1 TFIIGLIVP
10 KDITTTKIQSGST
23 STLLT
28 FGSDSN
34 TIFINI
40 ILLADSLNDE
50 TVINSPSTKKK
61 KVQKRD
67 TNPRRTRSSTKKLQ
81 SQQEQS
87 KDLNHHTKTIQKR
100 NSQEP
105 LEEYSSSDVEI
116 INSIPTKTT
125 RLSSPNILSEDETT
139 SQNPDVTNLASP
151 KNHIPIASQHEMT
164 STNSTLHSSIEM
176 QVLQNQESLLQK
188 KPEEV
193 RQEIGNVAIPTQFQ
207 NEFEIAYWLAHH
219 KRILDLAAN
228 IRNGMM
234 TRTDEGDDSALPS
247 QQFSYELLSTPVEID
262 QHKKFQLQE
271 ECKALFIR
279 TRNNTQEL
287 YEELISRV
295 CKISKTDS
303 RIGALLKD
311 VGGWYNT
318 YRCKFHVAVVK
329 LADDFIVT
337 HENAVEPY
345 DELNEFITEDVWR
358 RVLCMHLKATDQ
370 QKLKKDEAIITKL
383 GIFMQ
388 QVVKAVIIAQKNSRD
403 TQPII
408 KKYDEHT
415 IDLKIPTKLGVVES
429 LPVRELLN

>member
-1 TFIIGLIVP
+1 MSKKRFRLIVP

-105 LEEYSSSDVEI
+105 LEEYSS
-116 INSIPTKTT
+116 K
-125 RLSSPNILSEDETT
+125 DETT

-151 KNHIPIASQHEMT
+151 KNHIPTASQHEMT

-193 RQEIGNVAIPTQFQ
+193 
-207 NEFEIAYWLAHH
+207 
-219 KRILDLAAN
+219 
-228 IRNGMM
+228 
-234 TRTDEGDDSALPS
+234 
-247 QQFSYELLSTPVEID
+247 
-262 QHKKFQLQE
+262 
-271 ECKALFIR
+271 
-279 TRNNTQEL
+279 
-287 YEELISRV
+287 
-295 CKISKTDS
+295 
-303 RIGALLKD
+303 
-311 VGGWYNT
+311 
-318 YRCKFHVAVVK
+318 
-329 LADDFIVT
+329 
-337 HENAVEPY
+337 
-345 DELNEFITEDVWR
+345 
-358 RVLCMHLKATDQ
+358 
-370 QKLKKDEAIITKL
+370 
-383 GIFMQ
+383 
-388 QVVKAVIIAQKNSRD
+388 
-403 TQPII
+403 
-408 KKYDEHT
+408 
-415 IDLKIPTKLGVVES
+415 
-429 LPVRELLN
+429 

>member
-1 TFIIGLIVP
+1 MSKKRFRLIVP

-105 LEEYSSSDVEI
+105 LEEYSS
-116 INSIPTKTT
+116 K
-125 RLSSPNILSEDETT
+125 DETT

-151 KNHIPIASQHEMT
+151 KNHIPTASQHEMT
-164 STNSTLHSSIEM
+164 STN
-176 QVLQNQESLLQK
+176 
-188 KPEEV
+188 
-193 RQEIGNVAIPTQFQ
+193 RNVAIPTQFQ

-247 QQFSYELLSTPVEID
+247 QRFSYELLSTPVEID

-370 QKLKKDEAIITKL
+370 QKLKRDEAIITKL

-408 KKYDEHT
+408 KKYDEYT

>member
-1 TFIIGLIVP
+1 MSKKRFRLIVP
-10 KDITTTKIQSGST
+10 KDITTTKIQS
-23 STLLT
+23 
-28 FGSDSN
+28 
-34 TIFINI
+34 
-40 ILLADSLNDE
+40 DSLNDE

-105 LEEYSSSDVEI
+105 LEEYSS
-116 INSIPTKTT
+116 K
-125 RLSSPNILSEDETT
+125 DETT

-151 KNHIPIASQHEMT
+151 KNHIPTASQHEMT

-188 KPEEV
+188 KPEE
-193 RQEIGNVAIPTQFQ
+193 
-207 NEFEIAYWLAHH
+207 
-219 KRILDLAAN
+219 
-228 IRNGMM
+228 
-234 TRTDEGDDSALPS
+234 
-247 QQFSYELLSTPVEID
+247 
-262 QHKKFQLQE
+262 HKKFQLQE

-370 QKLKKDEAIITKL
+370 QKLKRDEAIITKL

-408 KKYDEHT
+408 KKYDEYT